1 MNKIKTQSNDLIIIE
16 IPEDFYNY
24 EIEAR
29 GWSLI
34 HGAVYLLYAKTPNG
48 KKDWNRV
55 FILDHKPYNE
65 DKYKILGKLSELED
79 KDFEKF
85 VEFIPHRESDYNLYR
100 NYLKLAKNYIL
111 GSAKQSFTSLLQSN
125 GIETENKDYL
135 IVEVL

>member
-16 IPEDFYNY
+16 IPENV
-24 EIEAR
+24 IN
-29 GWSLI
+29 WQSLDI
-34 HGAVYLLYAKTPNG
+34 VL
-48 KKDWNRV
+48 DW
-55 FILDHKPYNE
+55 LKH
-65 DKYKILGKLSELED
+65 KILGKLSELKD
-79 KDFEKF
+79 KDLEEF